1 MKRPFL
7 PTISRSV
14 LIILVLFIFGCATA
28 PPKPAPPPAPKPV
41 PTPEKDPYSQFP
53 DRYRIQAMEYE
64 KRGELPRAVQCW
76 EIVLAFRPADE
87 EGTQKIAALRT
98 RMQTLADQH
107 FKKGLGY
114 YQSHSIPAARKAFL
128 LALYYDPDHAEAMS
142 YLKERLTEEDHTLY
156 EVKPGD
162 TLKEIAK
169 KVYNDPQKDFLI
181 AYFNDLEKDPKLT
194 PKIVLRLPVL
204 DVPEAKAITETEEKP
219 MAPKEILGEP
229 KGKKETIAKAQAY
242 FKANKFKEAV
252 SITEEILVTDPSN
265 KEVRDLT
272 NGSYYEMG
280 KALNQQKKYEEALE
294 QFARVDPGY
303 RDVSGLVLSVKKQLA
318 EVHYVNGIKYF
329 TEEKLDKAIQEW
341 EETLKYNPQ
350 HPKAKGDMEN
360 AAKLLEKLKE
370 IK

>member
-1 MKRPFL
+1 MIL
-7 PTISRSV
+7 
-14 LIILVLFIFGCATA
+14 LVLFIFGCAAA
-28 PPKPAPPPAPKPV
+28 PPKPAPPPAPVPAPTPV
-41 PTPEKDPYSQFP
+41 PAPGKDHYSQFP
-53 DRYRIQAMEYE
+53 DRYRNQAMEYE
-64 KRGELPRAVQCW
+64 KSDELPRALQCW
-76 EIVLAFRPADE
+76 EIVLAFRPDDE
-87 EGTQKIAALRT
+87 EGTQKIAALRKQ
-98 RMQTLADQH
+98 MQTLADEY

-128 LALYYDPDHAEAMS
+128 LTLYYNPDQAEALS
-142 YLKERLTEEDHTLY
+142 YLKDRLTEEDHTLY

-181 AYFNDLEKDPKLT
+181 AHFNDLEKDPKLT
-194 PKIVLRLPVL
+194 PKTTVRLPIL
-204 DVPEAKAITETEEKP
+204 DVPESKATMETKETP
-219 MAPKEILGEP
+219 MAPKEILVEP
-229 KGKKETIAKAQAY
+229 KEKKETMAKAQAY
-242 FKANKFKEAV
+242 FKANKFKETV

-265 KEVRDLT
+265 KEARDLT
-272 NGSYYEMG
+272 NGSYYQMG

-303 RDVSGLVLSVKKQLA
+303 RDVTGLISSLKKQVA

-350 HPKAKGDMEN
+350 HRKAKEDMES